1 MVTEIV
7 IGQIIQDLS
16 VLMIVASVMTF
27 ISYKLKQ
34 PLVIGYIIAG
44 IIIGPHTPPFSL
56 VLNQDVLN
64 LFAEMGII
72 LLLFIVGMEFPIEKL
87 RKIGRKAL
95 TIALSEALGTFSI
108 GFSVSFFIL
117 HFSLFDSAFVALAIS
132 VTSTVIIM
140 KVLEELDII
149 KEEASYIVLG
159 VAIMEDIIIISM
171 LAVLQSVSTSGNF
184 SFTDILISIS
194 ITLAFIF
201 GVLLLGSKT
210 IPKLINFIGKF
221 HQHEVLL
228 LVVLGLAFGLSF
240 LSYQIGIS
248 VATGAFFAG
257 VLIAESKVH
266 AVTRILATPIR
277 DMFGALFFVSVGAL
291 MDMRLLV
298 VFIIPAVIL
307 VIVSITAKFLT
318 VFVSAKSQRFSSVT
332 SMKAA
337 FGLSSSGG
345 ELALVVA
352 KGGVDTG
359 LTSAFLLPM
368 IGAMTIITTFISPYM
383 IKLGWKVPNKVFS
396 KNKEGEEEGEK
407 EEEKNNKK

>member
-1 MVTEIV
+1 MVTEIA
-7 IGQIIQDLS
+7 IGQIIQDFS
-16 VLMIVASVMTF
+16 VIMIIASAMAF

-56 VLNQDVLN
+56 ILNQDILN

-87 RKIGRKAL
+87 RKIGKKAL

-140 KVLEELDII
+140 KVLEEFEII

-171 LAVLQSVSTSGNF
+171 LAVLQSVSTSGNL
-184 SFTDILISIS
+184 SIVDILISIS

-291 MDMRLLV
+291 MDMSLLV

-307 VIVSITAKFLT
+307 VVVSIAAKFLT
-318 VFVSAKSQRFSSVT
+318 VFLSSKSQGFSSIT
-332 SMKAA
+332 SMKAS

-368 IGAMTIITTFISPYM
+368 IGTMTIITTFISPYM
-383 IKLGWKVPNKVFS
+383 IKLGWKVPDKIFS
-396 KNKEGEEEGEK
+396 NNKEEK
-407 EEEKNNKK
+407 GVEEEK

>member
-1 MVTEIV
+1 MVVGIE
-7 IGQIIQDLS
+7 IGQIIQDFS
-16 VLMIVASVMTF
+16 VIMIVASAMAF
-27 ISYKLKQ
+27 ISFRFKQ

-56 VLNQDVLN
+56 ILNLDILN

-87 RKIGRKAL
+87 RRIGKKAL
-95 TIALSEALGTFSI
+95 TIALSEAFGTFII
-108 GFSVSFFIL
+108 GFAVSFFIL
-117 HFSLFDSAFVALAIS
+117 NFPFFDSAFAALAIS

-149 KEEASYIVLG
+149 KEEASYIILG

-171 LAVLQSVSTSGNF
+171 LAVLQSVSTSGDL
-184 SFTDILISIS
+184 SIVDILISIG

-201 GVLLLGSKT
+201 GVLLLGSKI

-240 LSYQIGIS
+240 ISYQIGIS

-257 VLIAESKVH
+257 VLVAESKVH

-277 DMFGALFFVSVGAL
+277 DMFGAIFFVSVGAL
-291 MDMRLLV
+291 MDMSLLY

-307 VIVSITAKFLT
+307 VVISIAAKFLT
-318 VFVSAKSQRFSSVT
+318 VFLSSKSQGFSSIT

-345 ELALVVA
+345 ELALVIA

-383 IKLGWKVPNKVFS
+383 IKLGWRVPNKIFS
-396 KNKEGEEEGEK
+396 KND
-407 EEEKNNKK
+407 KNK

>member
-1 MVTEIV
+1 MVTEIA
-7 IGQIIQDLS
+7 IGQIIQDFS
-16 VLMIVASVMTF
+16 VIMIIASAMAF

-56 VLNQDVLN
+56 ILNQDILN
-64 LFAEMGII
+64 LFAEMGVI
-72 LLLFIVGMEFPIEKL
+72 LLLFVVGMEFPIEKL
-87 RKIGRKAL
+87 RRIGKKAL
-95 TIALSEALGTFSI
+95 IIASSEALGTFSI

-117 HFSLFDSAFVALAIS
+117 HFSLFDSAFAALAIS

-149 KEEASYIVLG
+149 KEEASYIILG

-171 LAVLQSVSTSGNF
+171 LAVLQSVSTSGNL
-184 SFTDILISIS
+184 SIVDILISIS
-194 ITLAFIF
+194 ITMAFIF
-201 GVLLLGSKT
+201 GVLLLGSKI

-277 DMFGALFFVSVGAL
+277 DMFGAIFFVSVGAL
-291 MDMRLLV
+291 MDMSLLLI
-298 VFIIPAVIL
+298 FIIPASIL
-307 VIVSITAKFLT
+307 VVVSIAAKFLT
-318 VFVSAKSQRFSSVT
+318 VFISAKSQGFSSVT

-383 IKLGWKVPNKVFS
+383 IKLGWRIPDKVFS
-396 KNKEGEEEGEK
+396 KNDDQEK
-407 EEEKNNKK
+407 EKNK

>member
-1 MVTEIV
+1 MVTEIA
-7 IGQIIQDLS
+7 IGQIIQDFS
-16 VLMIVASVMTF
+16 VIMIIASVMAF

-56 VLNQDVLN
+56 ILNQDVLN

-72 LLLFIVGMEFPIEKL
+72 LLLFVVGMEFPIEKL
-87 RKIGRKAL
+87 RRIGKKAL

-149 KEEASYIVLG
+149 KEEASYIILG

-171 LAVLQSVSTSGNF
+171 LAVLQSVSTSGDL
-184 SFTDILISIS
+184 SIIDILISII

-201 GVLLLGSKT
+201 GVLLLGSKI

-291 MDMRLLV
+291 MDMSLLV
-298 VFIIPAVIL
+298 IFIIPAVIL
-307 VIVSITAKFLT
+307 VVVSIAAKFLT
-318 VFVSAKSQRFSSVT
+318 VFVSAKSQGFSSVT

-383 IKLGWKVPNKVFS
+383 IKLGWRVPEKVFS
-396 KNKEGEEEGEK
+396 KNHTDKEK
-407 EEEKNNKK
+407 DK

>member
-1 MVTEIV
+1 MVTEIA
-7 IGQIIQDLS
+7 IGQIIQDFS
-16 VLMIVASVMTF
+16 VIMIIASAMAF

-56 VLNQDVLN
+56 ILNQDILN

-72 LLLFIVGMEFPIEKL
+72 LLLFVVGMEFPIEKL
-87 RKIGRKAL
+87 RRIGKKAL
-95 TIALSEALGTFSI
+95 IIALSEALGTFSI

-117 HFSLFDSAFVALAIS
+117 HFSLFDSAFAALAIS

-149 KEEASYIVLG
+149 KEEASYIILG

-171 LAVLQSVSTSGNF
+171 LAVLQSVSTSGNL
-184 SFTDILISIS
+184 SIVDILISIS
-194 ITLAFIF
+194 ITMAFIF
-201 GVLLLGSKT
+201 GVLLLGSKI

-228 LVVLGLAFGLSF
+228 LVALGLAFGLSF

-277 DMFGALFFVSVGAL
+277 DMFGAIFFVSVGAL
-291 MDMRLLV
+291 MDMSLLLI
-298 VFIIPAVIL
+298 FIIPASIL
-307 VIVSITAKFLT
+307 VVVSIAAKFLT
-318 VFVSAKSQRFSSVT
+318 VFISAKSQGFSSVT

-383 IKLGWKVPNKVFS
+383 IKLGWRIPDKVFS
-396 KNKEGEEEGEK
+396 KNDDPDKGK
-407 EEEKNNKK
+407 DKSDK

>member
-1 MVTEIV
+1 MVTEIA
-7 IGQIIQDLS
+7 IGQIIQDFS
-16 VLMIVASVMTF
+16 VIMIIASAMAF

-56 VLNQDVLN
+56 ILNQDVLN

-72 LLLFIVGMEFPIEKL
+72 LLLFVVGMEFPIEKL
-87 RKIGRKAL
+87 RRIGKKAL

-171 LAVLQSVSTSGNF
+171 LAILQSVSTSGDL
-184 SFTDILISIS
+184 SLVDILISIS

-201 GVLLLGSKT
+201 GVLLLGSKI

-228 LVVLGLAFGLSF
+228 LVVLGLAFGLAF

-291 MDMRLLV
+291 MDMSLLLI
-298 VFIIPAVIL
+298 FIIPAVIL
-307 VIVSITAKFLT
+307 VVVSIAAKFLT
-318 VFVSAKSQRFSSVT
+318 VFISAKSQGFSSVT

-383 IKLGWKVPNKVFS
+383 IKLGWRVPDKVFS
-396 KNKEGEEEGEK
+396 KNHTDKE
-407 EEEKNNKK
+407 KKDK

>member
-1 MVTEIV
+1 MVTEIA
-7 IGQIIQDLS
+7 IGQIIQDFS
-16 VLMIVASVMTF
+16 VIMIIASAMAF

-56 VLNQDVLN
+56 ILNQDVLN

-72 LLLFIVGMEFPIEKL
+72 LLLFVVGMEFPIEKL
-87 RKIGRKAL
+87 RRIGKKAL

-132 VTSTVIIM
+132 VTSTVVIM

-171 LAVLQSVSTSGNF
+171 LAILQSVSTSGDL
-184 SFTDILISIS
+184 SLVDILISIS

-201 GVLLLGSKT
+201 GVLLLGSKI

-228 LVVLGLAFGLSF
+228 LVVLRLAFSLSF

-291 MDMRLLV
+291 MDMSLLLI
-298 VFIIPAVIL
+298 FIIPAVIL
-307 VIVSITAKFLT
+307 VVVSIAAKFLT
-318 VFVSAKSQRFSSVT
+318 VFISAKSQGFSSVT

-383 IKLGWKVPNKVFS
+383 IKLGWRVPDKVFS
-396 KNKEGEEEGEK
+396 KNHTDKE
-407 EEEKNNKK
+407 KKDK